1 MNFFTYVFGKGYT
14 GGPDFSRLESF
25 RFDLEGIGLTLSVP
39 ASNIALPW
47 GEININLPFRSP
59 GWFDAH
65 CEQQANHF
73 HVKVF
78 GDVWA
83 YIGPLWRAG
92 PDRTFGVLNV
102 RVAIK
107 RTLPGKVLDVNNLDT
122 LAEAIRW
129 DYEWYFEVEEPG
141 KYGRGHNRE
150 ARREAE
156 EEYEARHPSIPEEK
170 KLRDKTLSLA
180 HSLRELPTHFE
191 PRRYGDQEWLYY
203 ALKRESNTSAHYYC
217 QPLDEHYYLCV
228 RFGYGIDFRQ
238 YFHLWQADA
247 ETAEQ
252 RIIETV
258 KLSFPNRLPAPEEKA
273 ADRLRESGAH
283 S

>member
-1 MNFFTYVFGKGYT
+1 MSFFTYVFGKGYT
-14 GGPDFSRLESF
+14 GGPDFSKLETF
-25 RFDLEGIGLTLSVP
+25 RFDLEGAELRLSVP
-39 ASNIALPW
+39 ASNTALPR

-65 CEQQANHF
+65 RRQQANHF
-73 HVKVF
+73 YVNVF
-78 GDVWA
+78 GDLWA
-83 YIGPLWRAG
+83 YTGPFWRVG
-92 PDRTFGVLNV
+92 PDRTFGVLDV
-102 RVAIK
+102 HVALK
-107 RTLPGKVLDVNNLDT
+107 RTLPDKVLDPNSFDT

-129 DYEWYFEVEEPG
+129 DYEWYFEVAEPG
-141 KYGRGHNRE
+141 KYGRGNNRN

-156 EEYEARHPSIPEEK
+156 EEYKARHPSIPEET
-170 KLRDKTLSLA
+170 KLRDKALSLA
-180 HSLRELPTHFE
+180 HALCELPTQFE
-191 PRRYGDQEWLYY
+191 IRRYGDQRWLYY
-203 ALKRESNTSAHYYC
+203 ALKKEPTYPAHYYC
-217 QPLDEHYYLCV
+217 QPLDEQHYLYV

-238 YFHLWQADA
+238 FFHLWQADA
-247 ETAEQ
+247 EAAEQ